1 MKIKR
6 NIKGEEVEFELTQDE
21 LYEASREVKIN
32 FYLGELQASFPQI
45 KEKDRMGVAEDA
57 YWKYCK
63 IEGLTE
69 YEALELAV
77 EEYKK

>member
-1 MKIKR
+1 
-6 NIKGEEVEFELTQDE
+6 
-21 LYEASREVKIN
+21 
-32 FYLGELQASFPQI
+32 
-45 KEKDRMGVAEDA
+45 MGVAEDA

-77 EEYKK
+77 EEYEK